1 VPGENDKD
9 ELGQAPTTPAP
20 PPERDAKL
28 AAGSGNPDS
37 TLDMPAAEQQL
48 AAQSDV
54 GNVIGH
60 FKVIRKLGQGG
71 MGVVLECED
80 ADLGR
85 PVALKLVRNEA
96 PAYRARLLREAQAM
110 ARLEHPN
117 VVRVYEVGSDRG
129 RVFVAMELVQGETL
143 TSWMRQF
150 RTWQDVVDMF
160 VQVGAG
166 LAAVHNA
173 GLVHRDFK
181 PDNVLVDRKGRAR
194 VADFGLARVDVEG
207 DQSPMAQ
214 PLTRSDVVMG
224 TPGYMAPEQ
233 HLGSN
238 VDARADQYSFCIAL
252 REALGGRPVDETRW
266 RQVPE
271 HIRAVVNRGLSYD
284 PSDRFPT
291 MPDLMRA
298 LRAPPAAETVVASR
312 VRDPKWMVM
321 LLVLAVLGSVAGI
334 VAYVSSRKSPPAP
347 RQTAAAAPVQSDADV
362 HVVAPADAASPSV
375 VVETPPVDAAFAPS
389 AVTTKKPHRDAGVDA
404 ATLQVAATPPGP
416 APGSLPTN
424 APPGSLPTNAPPGTS
439 PSWGPYS
446 DAWQKTKAGNVAA
459 IRAAVKDVGY
469 DGLGTATKAELQKL
483 VDQAVGTDRAV
494 AQAQLGM
501 LLRRAGDCKAADALF
516 VDAIKALPPFEPK
529 DLAQWR
535 ARAGMART
543 LCTLAA
549 GKPDE
554 ALEQVLVAI
563 NNMPSL
569 IQLVRGIIA
578 FEQNDRPLAY
588 AHLITAAQQGDA
600 TVKAAAKTYLD
611 GYGLKLGP

>member
-1 VPGENDKD
+1 MPGENDKD

-20 PPERDAKL
+20 PPERDPKL

-166 LAAVHNA
+166 LSAVHNA

-284 PSDRFPT
+284 PSDRFAT
-291 MPDLMRA
+291 MQDLMRA
-298 LRAPPAAETVVASR
+298 LRAPPAGETVAVRS
-312 VRDPKWMVM
+312 RDPKWVVL

-334 VAYVSSRKSPPAP
+334 VAYVSSRKSPPRQAAAVPAP
-347 RQTAAAAPVQSDADV
+347 RDAAAPTVM
-362 HVVAPADAASPSV
+362 
-375 VVETPPVDAAFAPS
+375 PVDAAPPAVAVETPLVDAAVAPAA
-389 AVTTKKPHRDAGVDA
+389 AVTVKKPHRDASVDA
-404 ATLQVAATPPGP
+404 VAQQVAATPPGP
-416 APGSLPTN
+416 PQGSLAPSSP
-424 APPGSLPTNAPPGTS
+424 PPGSLPTNAPPGTS

-446 DAWQKTKAGNVAA
+446 DAWQKTKAGNTAA

-469 DGLGTATKAELQKL
+469 DGLGSTTKAELQKL

-501 LLRRAGDCKAADALF
+501 LLRRSGDCKAADALF

-600 TVKAAAKTYLD
+600 TIKAAVQTYLD
-611 GYGLKLGP
+611 GYGLKLR

>member
-1 VPGENDKD
+1 VACRAKTIRTRSAKRRRP
-9 ELGQAPTTPAP
+9 LRHHRPS
-20 PPERDAKL
+20 RKL

-37 TLDMPAAEQQL
+37 TLDMPAAEVL

-85 PVALKLVRNEA
+85 PVALKLVRTEA

-129 RVFVAMELVQGETL
+129 RVFVAMELVQCETL

-150 RTWQDVVDMF
+150 RTWQDIVDMF
-160 VQVGAG
+160 VQIGAG
-166 LAAVHNA
+166 LSAVHNA

-194 VADFGLARVDVEG
+194 VADFGLARVDLEG

-214 PLTRSDVVMG
+214 PLTHSDVVMG

-252 REALGGRPVDETRW
+252 REALGGRPVDEARW

-271 HIRAVVNRGLSYD
+271 PVRAVVNRGLSYD

-291 MPDLMRA
+291 MQDLMRA
-298 LRAPPAAETVVASR
+298 LRAPPIADPVAARA
-312 VRDPKWMVM
+312 RDPKWIVM

-334 VAYVSSRKSPPAP
+334 VAYVGTRKSSTRQVAAVPVARDAAVPSSVPPVVPVVVPPDAAPPA
-347 RQTAAAAPVQSDADV
+347 VLV
-362 HVVAPADAASPSV
+362 EMPSV
-375 VVETPPVDAAFAPS
+375 DAG
-389 AVTTKKPHRDAGVDA
+389 VMMTVKKHRDAGVDA
-404 ATLQVAATPPGP
+404 AALQVAATPPGP
-416 APGSLPTN
+416 A
-424 APPGSLPTNAPPGTS
+424 PGSLPTNAPPGTS

-446 DAWQKTKAGNVAA
+446 DAWQKTKAGNTAA
-459 IRAAVKDVGY
+459 MRAAVKDVGY
-469 DGLGTATKAELQKL
+469 DGLGSATKAQLQKL
-483 VDQAVGTDRAV
+483 VDQANGTDRAI
-494 AQAQLGM
+494 AQTQLAM
-501 LLRRAGDCKAADALF
+501 LLRRAGDCAGATALF
-516 VDAIKALPPFEPK
+516 EDAVKALPMWEPK
-529 DLAQWR
+529 DLAVWR
-535 ARAGMART
+535 GRAAIGLT
-543 LCTLAA
+543 FCWLAA
-549 GKPDE
+549 GKPDK
-554 ALEQVLVAI
+554 AIEQVLLAG
-563 NNMPSL
+563 NSL
-569 IQLVRGIIA
+569 PAMIQLVRGICA

-588 AHLITAAQQGDA
+588 GHLITAAQQGDA
-600 TVKAAAKTYLD
+600 AVKAAVKTYLD

>member
-1 VPGENDKD
+1 
-9 ELGQAPTTPAP
+9 
-20 PPERDAKL
+20 
-28 AAGSGNPDS
+28 
-37 TLDMPAAEQQL
+37 MPAAEAL

-150 RTWQDVVDMF
+150 RTWQDIVDMF

-166 LAAVHNA
+166 LSAVHNA

-194 VADFGLARVDVEG
+194 VADFGLARVDLEG

-214 PLTRSDVVMG
+214 PLTHSDVVMG

-252 REALGGRPVDETRW
+252 REALGGRPVDEARW
-266 RQVPE
+266 HQVPE
-271 HIRAVVNRGLSYD
+271 HVRAVVNRGLSYD

-291 MPDLMRA
+291 MQDLMRA
-298 LRAPPAAETVVASR
+298 LRAAPTVDTVAVRS
-312 VRDPKWMVM
+312 RDPKWIVM

-334 VAYVSSRKSPPAP
+334 VAYVGTRKSSTRQVAAVPVAGDAAVTPVAVPPVAVPSVAMPPDAAPPA
-347 RQTAAAAPVQSDADV
+347 V
-362 HVVAPADAASPSV
+362 VVATPSV
-375 VVETPPVDAAFAPS
+375 DAGAM
-389 AVTTKKPHRDAGVDA
+389 TTVKKHRDAGVDA
-404 ATLQVAATPPGP
+404 AALQVAATPPGP
-416 APGSLPTN
+416 A
-424 APPGSLPTNAPPGTS
+424 PGSLPTNAPPGTS

-446 DAWQKTKAGNVAA
+446 DAWQKTKSGNAAA

-469 DGLGTATKAELQKL
+469 DGLGAAKKSELQDTIDK
-483 VDQAVGTDRAV
+483 ASGTDKAV
-494 AQAQLGM
+494 AQTQMAM
-501 LLRRAGDCKAADALF
+501 LLRRGGDCAGASTLF
-516 VDAIKALPPFEPK
+516 DSAVKALPMWEPK
-529 DLAQWR
+529 DLAVWR
-535 ARAGMART
+535 GRAAIGLT
-543 LCTLAA
+543 LCSLAA
-549 GKPDE
+549 GKPDK
-554 ALEQVLVAI
+554 AIEQVLLAG
-563 NNMPSL
+563 NSLPAL
-569 IQLVRGIIA
+569 IQFVRGICA

-588 AHLITAAQQGDA
+588 GHLITAVQQGDTA
-600 TVKAAAKTYLD
+600 LKAAVTTYLD